1 MDRSHLQRNK
11 MKPELQAY
19 LQSLTPSVQTK
30 IDNAI
35 DKGECDV
42 GKLNE
47 IFNQMNLA
55 STKPNSV
62 VNNEMDKVM
71 KGLNLQGGN
80 GPNEGNNNVESQ
92 ESQAKGLAL
101 LITAIDQLPIESD
114 QQPTNQNKL
123 FGYATRFYNKFL
135 TTVDDCIKIVWNDTL
150 KASLASYVGGKLALM
165 TISNPRNIYS
175 FINTL
180 MTTIGPYVST
190 GTGILSTV
198 ALGTLIRK
206 VFGHYATTTAIKAG
220 ETKEAILEL
229 NTKILK
235 MTDKE
240 VVDELKKQSSELSN
254 ATTELFQSLKTTDYD
269 ALARSLPEI
278 DFNLDKRDKSN
289 VGHFDNVKRRKINN
303 DPTTVALAP
312 TTVAPTTIAT
322 TTVAGLDD
330 GTIEESY
337 DEESN
342 TTATTTVAGLD
353 DGTIE
358 ESYDEESNTTAT
370 TTAATIFKAP
380 PAAGDSTAANAMDI
394 EGDDAAGD
402 STATRKRTRDGETV
416 GNGKRKSKKRQTKNK
431 KNKARKTKKN
441 KRSSKKK
448 VHKKK

>member
-19 LQSLTPSVQTK
+19 LQSLNNHTVKTQ
-30 IDNAI
+30 INDAI

-62 VNNEMDKVM
+62 VNNELDKVM
-71 KGLNLQGGN
+71 EGLNLQGGN

-114 QQPTNQNKL
+114 QQPTNQDKL
-123 FGYATRFYNKFL
+123 FGYATRFYNTFL

-165 TISNPRNIYS
+165 TISNPGTIAS

-180 MTTIGPYVST
+180 TETIAPYASV

-220 ETKEAILEL
+220 ETKTAILAL
-229 NTKILK
+229 NTKILT
-235 MTDKE
+235 MSDEE
-240 VVDELKKQSSELSN
+240 VVNALKSESSKLYK
-254 ATTELFQSLKTTDYD
+254 ATTELFQSLKDSRSPDYG

-278 DFNLDKRDKSN
+278 DFNLDNIEYKNN
-289 VGHFDNVKRRKINN
+289 VGDYDNVKRRKINN
-303 DPTTVALAP
+303 APTTVALAP
-312 TTVAPTTIAT
+312 TTAALAPTTAADTMEEINTAATTDAVTMEEINTAAT
-322 TTVAGLDD
+322 TTG
-330 GTIEESY
+330 
-337 DEESN
+337 
-342 TTATTTVAGLD
+342 
-353 DGTIE
+353 
-358 ESYDEESNTTAT
+358 
-370 TTAATIFKAP
+370 
-380 PAAGDSTAANAMDI
+380 PAAGDSTDAVTMEESDDEESNTAAPTT
-394 EGDDAAGD
+394 G
-402 STATRKRTRDGETV
+402 TATRKRTRDGETV